1 VLEGAGGDLK
11 VGLPFQS
18 VHDGDQLQHQPL
30 RLKVVIEAP
39 IEAMNEIIEKHQSVR
54 NLLDNQWIFLFAMNE
69 NGELTHRYN
78 GQMTWSCLNQLEEKS
93 ELSHVES
100 Y

>member
-1 VLEGAGGDLK
+1 
-11 VGLPFQS
+11 
-18 VHDGDQLQHQPL
+18 
-30 RLKVVIEAP
+30 LKVVIEAP

-69 NGELTHRYN
+69 IGELTHRYN
-78 GQMTWSCLNQLEEKS
+78 GQMTWSSLNQPEEKS